1 MAKISKIE
9 AQKRQDRYNVYLD
22 GHYAFPVAESVLVK
36 FRLMRGVELDKDQV
50 AAITTA
56 DQQAR
61 AYGKILD
68 YLSYQMR
75 SESEVLKKL
84 RDLETPAEFVEPI
97 MAKLRDQHLVDDQQ
111 YARSYVRTMM
121 TTTLKGP
128 GGIRQQLRLKKV
140 GENEIETALQEFPPA
155 DCLANASKLARK
167 LFKRYHNQPEFRR
180 EQKVRQGLMMKGYS
194 GEVYDQIK
202 AAVTPEADP
211 DQENA
216 LLVAQ
221 AEKVWRRYHRY
232 TGLDRE
238 RHFKQAMFRKGFD
251 LDAVQRWLDEK
262 QEGLS

>member
-1 MAKISKIE
+1 
-9 AQKRQDRYNVYLD
+9 
-22 GHYAFPVAESVLVK
+22 
-36 FRLMRGVELDKDQV
+36 
-50 AAITTA
+50 
-56 DQQAR
+56 
-61 AYGKILD
+61 
-68 YLSYQMR
+68 
-75 SESEVLKKL
+75 
-84 RDLETPAEFVEPI
+84 
-97 MAKLRDQHLVDDQQ
+97 
-111 YARSYVRTMM
+111 
-121 TTTLKGP
+121 
-128 GGIRQQLRLKKV
+128 
-140 GENEIETALQEFPPA
+140 
-155 DCLANASKLARK
+155 
-167 LFKRYHNQPEFRR
+167 
-180 EQKVRQGLMMKGYS
+180 MMKGYS

>member
-9 AQKRQDRYNVYLD
+9 AQKRQGRYNVYLD

-56 DQQAR
+56 DQQAKF
-61 AYGKILD
+61 YSKILD

-97 MAKLRDQHLVDDQQ
+97 MAKLRDQRLVDDQL

-128 GGIRQQLRLKKV
+128 GVIRQQLRLKKV
-140 GENEIETALQEFPPA
+140 GENEIETALQEFSFNA
-155 DCLANASKLARK
+155 QLENASKLARK

-180 EQKVRQGLMMKGYS
+180 EQRVRQGLMTKGYA

-202 AAVTPEADP
+202 DAVIPAANP

-221 AEKVWRRYHRY
+221 AEKIWRRYRRY
-232 TGLDRE
+232 TGMDRE
-238 RHFKQAMFRKGFD
+238 RRFKQAMFRKGFD

>member
-9 AQKRQDRYNVYLD
+9 AQKRQGRYNVYLD

-50 AAITTA
+50 EAITTA

-84 RDLETPAEFVEPI
+84 RDLETPAEFVGPI

-128 GGIRQQLRLKKV
+128 GVIRQQLRLKKV
-140 GENEIETALQEFPPA
+140 GENFNHARRKHNPSGTITQI
-155 DCLANASKLARK
+155 SK
-167 LFKRYHNQPEFRR
+167 E
-180 EQKVRQGLMMKGYS
+180 VR
-194 GEVYDQIK
+194 I
-202 AAVTPEADP
+202 
-211 DQENA
+211 
-216 LLVAQ
+216 
-221 AEKVWRRYHRY
+221 
-232 TGLDRE
+232 
-238 RHFKQAMFRKGFD
+238 
-251 LDAVQRWLDEK
+251 
-262 QEGLS
+262 